1 MLRRSTC
8 RLLYV
13 LNRGRRSVCRSGGSR
28 SVGVLLGC
36 SITVTRDNRFQLV
49 FKVLLLMLQARVD
62 GIEIAA
68 SSDWRD
74 GLMSNTLAV
83 SIKM

>member
-1 MLRRSTC
+1 
-8 RLLYV
+8 
-13 LNRGRRSVCRSGGSR
+13 
-28 SVGVLLGC
+28 
-36 SITVTRDNRFQLV
+36 
-49 FKVLLLMLQARVD
+49 MLQARVD